1 MIMIGILLAIACGM
15 AAIAYTLRL
24 RKGAPP
30 HLVWAAAALSA
41 LGLGLGLFHQVFFYA
56 EPGYVYH
63 VRTITGQENVVA
75 DVGYNPHLFGRYNA
89 WKRAM
94 TVQAVAET
102 TSTSLNAEHDSRTSS
117 ASLPPLNIMFLDQ
130 VDADAE
136 ATARFLIPTDEASF
150 LEMAH
155 AYRTPENLLRTA
167 LIPAFKETLQGTASL
182 MSAETYYSG
191 GRTEFNSEFENQLT
205 HGIYNVRREEV
216 AVKSIR
222 AKATANAS
230 LGAEQE
236 QEQYGDAEKTIW
248 VVRKVLDPNGQP
260 VRKLQKFTDYGI
272 QVIEGR
278 VTDMRPNT
286 KFVERMQLKQKAS
299 ADRAIAR
306 EQKIQEEEQRLLAI
320 AKGEREVAERQA
332 SAKVS
337 QIQKTT
343 EAETDK
349 QLAITQ
355 AEKLREEA
363 KIMRE
368 TAQIKLEK
376 AHFEA
381 ETRRTLA
388 EAEAYQKRVILKAD
402 NALAQKLD
410 AEIRIHSLWAEAFAQ
425 RRVPA
430 NVFGAG
436 GGGSV
441 QGAPTGSDSE
451 ARTFMQLLT
460 LDAAKRLSYER
471 EIAPSQKTVSR

>member
-1 MIMIGILLAIACGM
+1 MITIGILLAIACGM

-30 HLVWAAAALSA
+30 HLVWAAAALAA

-222 AKATANAS
+222 AKSTANAS
-230 LGAEQE
+230 LGAEQD
-236 QEQYGDAEKTIW
+236 QYGDDEKTIW